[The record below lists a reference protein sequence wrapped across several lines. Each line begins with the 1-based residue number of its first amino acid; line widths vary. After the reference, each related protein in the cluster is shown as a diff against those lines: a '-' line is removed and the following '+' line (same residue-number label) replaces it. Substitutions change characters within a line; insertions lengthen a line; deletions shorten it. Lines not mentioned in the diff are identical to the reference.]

1 MTRMPVCRLLPT
13 ADRPGTANMAADE
26 ALLRSALD
34 HGTASLRFYTWT
46 VPTLS
51 LGYFQPHADRLGDP
65 LLKGVAWVRRPTGGA
80 AILHHHEITYSLALP
95 AGPPWH
101 TAESWLCRMHHAVAA
116 ALKGFGVEARAVV
129 CGEERKLGPFLCF
142 LHQTP
147 GDLLVGGKKVVGS
160 AQRRPHGATM
170 QHGSLLLRQSPHT
183 PSLPGVAELA
193 GVAIDGPDLASAIVA
208 ELGRATGW
216 TFEPD
221 DWTDAERRAAAEL
234 ERDKYA
240 APAWNEKR

>member
-1 MTRMPVCRLLPT
+1 MS
-13 ADRPGTANMAADE
+13 DRSGPANMAADE

-34 HGTASLRFYTWT
+34 RGVASLRFYTWT

-51 LGYFQPHADRLGDP
+51 LGYFQPHAERRNDP
-65 LLKGVAWVRRPTGGA
+65 PLTDAAWVRRPTGGA
-80 AILHHHEITYSLALP
+80 AILHHHEITYGLALP

-101 TAESWLCRMHHAVAA
+101 TSESWLCRFHHAAA
-116 ALKGFGVEARAVV
+116 SALTSFGIESRAVV

-147 GDLLVGGKKVVGS
+147 GDLVVEGKKVVGS

-170 QHGSLLLRQSPHT
+170 QHGSLLLHESPHT
-183 PSLPGVAELA
+183 PSLPGIAELA
-193 GVAIDGPDLASAIVA
+193 GVRIDGPELAAAIVA
-208 ELGRATGW
+208 ELGRQTGW

-221 DWTDAERRAAAEL
+221 DWTETERRTAGEL

-240 APAWNEKR
+240 TAAWNEKR